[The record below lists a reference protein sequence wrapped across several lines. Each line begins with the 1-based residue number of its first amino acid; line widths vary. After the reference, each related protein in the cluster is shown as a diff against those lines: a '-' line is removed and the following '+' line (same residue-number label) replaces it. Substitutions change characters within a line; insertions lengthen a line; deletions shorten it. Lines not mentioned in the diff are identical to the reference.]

1 MNSCLKKPKID
12 YSLCITGINRKI
24 YMHMHLNNY
33 LKKKYLKIPSFSL
46 FKLGGVNER

>member
-1 MNSCLKKPKID
+1 MNSCLKSQKSIT
-12 YSLCITGINRKI
+12 LCTTGINRKI